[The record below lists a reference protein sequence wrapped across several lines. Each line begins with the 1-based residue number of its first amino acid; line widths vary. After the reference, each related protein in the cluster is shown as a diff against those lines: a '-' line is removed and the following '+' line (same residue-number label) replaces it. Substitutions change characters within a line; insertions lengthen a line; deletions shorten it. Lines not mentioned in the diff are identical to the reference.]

1 MVPRTP
7 KHRRKW
13 MGRPDSKVIYNHQWQ
28 LCPSHKFF
36 AKPIQAQNWRVAFQ
50 DLGVGMAL
58 CYHQLHDTIFF
69 PSLSSLKAPRQ
80 IIQIILGHC
89 SLNAFLYKIRKTSSP
104 RCRFCLNSN
113 VTVDHFIFWCPFFD
127 QDRKIFKH
135 SSLKIT
141 KSWSPTLILI
151 PQSAPLWKSFVHFI
165 ISSRSL
171 SYSRVSQMSWHLR
184 YA

>member
-1 MVPRTP
+1 MSSTQIFRKAYSSAKLTSGFPRFGSWNGSLLPPTP
-7 KHRRKW
+7 RY
-13 MGRPDSKVIYNHQWQ
+13 D
-28 LCPSHKFF
+28 
-36 AKPIQAQNWRVAFQ
+36 
-50 DLGVGMAL
+50 
-58 CYHQLHDTIFF
+58 FF

-89 SLNAFLYKIRKTSSP
+89 SLNAVLYKIRKTSSP

-171 SYSRVSQMSWHLR
+171 SYSCVSQMSWHLR